1 MARKSLKFKVKSSA
15 KNETWHTDIG
25 CHKFGT
31 ATTLKL
37 STITGDFETNRLRL
51 QQRGIIM
58 EKNHFARFT
67 IISLLLVGAPPA
79 IGADTEVTAVQVV
92 DAMEA
97 TFGVTPGERRNHI
110 KGTCAAGEFVGS
122 KDAAPYTRSVLF
134 SGQPV
139 PVVARFSLAGGNSKL
154 PDTAKNPRGLGLQ
167 FKLPDGKLQHMTM
180 INTPVFG
187 AASAKTILDLTV
199 AMRPDPA
206 TGKPDPEKLKA
217 FKASHPDNLAQ
228 AQFLANN
235 NPPVNYANSSYF
247 GIHTFK
253 FINKDNKTT
262 LVRWQFVPQD
272 GEKRLSDEEMKTSG
286 PDFLEQALITRA
298 QKGPILWDMIATIG
312 EAGDSEDNPTL
323 AWPDSR
329 KKVKFGTLSINS
341 AMPQKGAACEPINFD
356 PLVLAD
362 GIEASND
369 PVLLFRSPAY
379 AVSFSRR
386 AGKM

>member
-1 MARKSLKFKVKSSA
+1 
-15 KNETWHTDIG
+15 
-25 CHKFGT
+25 
-31 ATTLKL
+31 
-37 STITGDFETNRLRL
+37 
-51 QQRGIIM
+51 M
-58 EKNHFARFT
+58 EKKQFT
-67 IISLLLVGAPPA
+67 YFTLASLFVLGAPLAVGAEN
-79 IGADTEVTAVQVV
+79 EVTASQVV
-92 DAMEA
+92 DAMES
-97 TFGVTPGERRNHI
+97 TFGITPGERRNHT
-110 KGTCAAGEFVGS
+110 KGTCAIGEFAGS
-122 KDAAPYTRSVLF
+122 KEAVPYTRSALF

-139 PVVARFSLAGGNSKL
+139 PVIARFSLAGGNPKL

-167 FKLPDGKLQHMTM
+167 FKLPEGKLQHMTM

-187 AASAKTILDLTV
+187 AASAKTLLDLTV

-206 TGKPDPEKLKA
+206 TGKPDPEKIKA

-228 AQFLANN
+228 AQFLASN
-235 NPPVNYANSSYF
+235 NPPVSYANSSYF

-262 LVRWQFVPQD
+262 MVRWQFVPRD
-272 GEKRLSDEEMKTSG
+272 GEKRLSDEEMKTAG
-286 PDFLEQALITRA
+286 PDFLEQALISRA
-298 QKGPILWDMIATIG
+298 QKGPILWDMIAAIG

-323 AWPDSR
+323 VWPDSR
-329 KKVKFGTLSINS
+329 KKIKFGTLSINS

-386 AGKM
+386 AGRM